1 MPTIVQKNNRFLS
14 RVRIAGHQGIS
25 STFGSY
31 HEALKWG
38 LQMEAELKRGKPER
52 QRLLEVSTLK
62 AAMLRYR
69 EVVTP
74 TKKGHVSERN
84 RIDLIIRYYPTLVN
98 RKLEEIEGMHIADF
112 RDALVGSGYAPATV
126 KRYMEVIKAVFKTAK
141 FEWGFRKILD
151 PTEGIRMPSIQ
162 NARSR
167 RLSQDEFQALLASC
181 DEHPSYWLRP
191 YVVLAVE
198 TAMRRG
204 ELGNLKWVDVDF
216 DKRWARLDATKN
228 GKRRFV
234 PLSKK
239 ALEQLEFLKGL
250 SFNERVFPVQID
262 AITGAFGTA
271 VKRARILD
279 FRLHDLRHEAV
290 SRLIE
295 RGLTVFEVKEITGQ
309 LTTTIVERYTHLR
322 RDDLLKKLD

>member
-14 RVRIAGHQGIS
+14 RVRVTGHQGIS
-25 STFGSY
+25 STFDSY

-38 LQMEAELKRGKPER
+38 LQMEAELKRAKPER
-52 QRLLEVSTLK
+52 QRLLEVPTLK

-74 TKKGHVSERN
+74 TKKSHASERN
-84 RIDLIIRYYPTLVN
+84 RIDLIIRYYPVLVN

-141 FEWGFRKILD
+141 YEWGFRKILD

-167 RLSQDEFQALLASC
+167 RLSQEEFQSLLASC

-204 ELGNLKWVDVDF
+204 ELGNLKWLDVDF
-216 DKRWARLDATKN
+216 DKRWARLDTTKN
-228 GKRRFV
+228 GRRRFV

-250 SFNERVFPVQID
+250 SFGERVFPVQID

-271 VKRARILD
+271 VKRARIVD

-295 RGLTVFEVKEITGQ
+295 RGLSVFEVKEITGQ

>member
-14 RVRIAGHQGIS
+14 RVRVAGHQGIS
-25 STFGSY
+25 STFDSY
-31 HEALKWG
+31 QEALRWG
-38 LQMEAELKRGKPER
+38 LQMEADLKRAQPEK

-62 AAMLRYR
+62 SAMLRYR

-74 TKKGHVSERN
+74 TKKGHVSERS
-84 RIDLIIRYYPTLVN
+84 RIDLIIRYYPVLVN
-98 RKLEEIEGMHIADF
+98 RNLEEIEGMHIADF

-126 KRYMEVIKAVFKTAK
+126 KRYLEVIKAVFKTAK
-141 FEWGFRKILD
+141 YEWGYRTLLD
-151 PTEGIRMPSIQ
+151 PTEGLRMPSIQ

-167 RLSQDEFQALLASC
+167 RLSPEEFQRLLASC
-181 DEHPSYWLRP
+181 DEHRSYWLLP
-191 YVVLAVE
+191 YVILAVE

-204 ELGNLKWVDVDF
+204 ELGNLKWVDVDLER
-216 DKRWARLDATKN
+216 RWARLDTTKN

-239 ALEQLEFLKGL
+239 ALHQLEFLKRL
-250 SFNERVFPVQID
+250 SFDDRVFPVQID
-262 AITGAFGTA
+262 AITGAFATA
-271 VKRARILD
+271 VKRAGITD

-290 SRLIE
+290 SRFIE
-295 RGLTVFEVKEITGQ
+295 CGLTVFEVKEITGQ

-322 RDDLLKKLD
+322 RDDLLKKLS